1 MEKFKAVPVAHNK
14 DDLFVA
20 IITSEDEKTLI
31 AQCTSLV
38 LARHLVDC
46 HNRNLTQ
53 RATDGCAECG
63 STFFLL
69 GTKVLTCALCGST
82 RRR

>member
-1 MEKFKAVPVAHNK
+1 MEKLKAVPIKHLK

-38 LARHLVDC
+38 LARHLVDL
-46 HNRNLTQ
+46 HNRSLTQ
-53 RATDGCAECG
+53 RVLDVANVPPETVATKKNIL
-63 STFFLL
+63 S
-69 GTKVLTCALCGST
+69 ALDKIFPQ
-82 RRR
+82 RK